1 MPQLWASML
10 IDLVLLL
17 AIACAGLLVGRLLGL
32 PAMVAWL
39 LAGVAAGPAGL
50 GLLGYSDNLA
60 RLAELG
66 VALLLFGVGVE
77 FSLVG
82 LRQRLARLL
91 ATGGAQVVVTAGA
104 TTLLFHE
111 MGLTMQAAVVGGM
124 LVSLS
129 STAVVFRLYSVSGE
143 LSAPHGQAAA
153 GVLLFQDLALVAMMM
168 VLPLLGGAANA
179 SAPELAMGVVR
190 AVAAVVFLLVAAR
203 ALLPPLLEL
212 AARAGAAELFPP
224 LALLVALGTAM
235 GASALGLSLPVGAFL
250 AGLALSGSPY
260 AQQATAELLPLR
272 DAFLAV
278 FFTSV
283 GLLFAPAEI
292 GSGGLLVLAILAAVL
307 LKGAVSAAVVALGWR
322 SVRVGLMAGVGLAQV
337 GEFSFVL
344 GQEALGLGLID
355 DAFFQGFLGAAI
367 LSMAVT
373 PFATQ
378 AARRLY
384 DIDISAPGGDD
395 QQANARAGA
404 PGTERVLLLGY
415 GQAGRAMARVLDS
428 SGLSFVALDL
438 AVDRVNEGVGDGY
451 DLRFGDASRR
461 ATLEA
466 AGGANCRA
474 VVVGLGDPWATRAA
488 VRLLRQM
495 NPDVPILARAGNEEE
510 ISVLEK
516 LGADEVISTGFESS
530 VHLLATLLE
539 RLGVPRHVARVQE
552 SILRMDAYGVLRGH
566 AASAQLLPEVDKL
579 LRGGTLVTAEVM
591 QGSRACGSSLAS
603 LVGPIS
609 GEETAGEQTPGERT
623 SPEEMAAVLSLVRDE
638 QPLSN
643 PPASTILEAG
653 DLLVLYGPHAGIDA
667 VLRQLEPPAADA
679 LEG

>member
-1 MPQLWASML
+1 MSG
-10 IDLVLLL
+10 LLL
-17 AIACAGLLVGRLLGL
+17 FVQISLFTFGVEYSNSSHTTLLINTYVFWVVVFEHFVTRTHLLNRSKLTGLLIAGAGATLVTLL
-32 PAMVAWL
+32 P
-39 LAGVAAGPAGL
+39 VAAGDKQVDPSDQASIVGDLMLLGSGLVLAIKIIYVQQGLKKVPAGTLILWHDLVAVLLFLVASLGWEMHDIELADFTQPAIL
-50 GLLGYSDNLA
+50 GLLYQGFVVAGFCFAVQAMLLKKHIASQISIFSFSTPLFGLAAASLLRSDTLSPW
-60 RLAELG
+60 
-66 VALLLFGVGVE
+66 LLL
-77 FSLVG
+77 S
-82 LRQRLARLL
+82 
-91 ATGGAQVVVTAGA
+91 
-104 TTLLFHE
+104 
-111 MGLTMQAAVVGGM
+111 
-124 LVSLS
+124 
-129 STAVVFRLYSVSGE
+129 
-143 LSAPHGQAAA
+143 
-153 GVLLFQDLALVAMMM
+153 
-168 VLPLLGGAANA
+168 
-179 SAPELAMGVVR
+179 
-190 AVAAVVFLLVAAR
+190 
-203 ALLPPLLEL
+203 
-212 AARAGAAELFPP
+212 
-224 LALLVALGTAM
+224 ALLVALGTAM

-283 GLLFAPAEI
+283 GLLFAPSEI
-292 GSGGLLVLAILAAVL
+292 GSGGLLVLAMLAAVL

-355 DAFFQGFLGAAI
+355 DAFFQAFLGAAI

-384 DIDISAPGGDD
+384 DRDISAPGGGA

-404 PGTERVLLLGY
+404 PGTDRVLLLGY

-438 AVDRVNEGVGDGY
+438 AVDRVNEGMGDGH

-474 VVVGLGDPWATRAA
+474 VVVALGDPWATRAA

-566 AASAQLLPEVDKL
+566 AASAQLLPEVDRL

-591 QGSRACGSSLAS
+591 QGSGACGSSLAS
-603 LVGPIS
+603 LLLTITG
-609 GEETAGEQTPGERT
+609 
-623 SPEEMAAVLSLVRDE
+623 EEMAAVLSLVRDE

-667 VLRQLEPPAADA
+667 VLRQLEPPAADGFRNSPA
-679 LEG
+679 ADGPED